1 MASETNSRFILIT
14 QPPAEETPN
23 PLGGNGEHRNEG
35 RRRDELASVDM
46 SATGDE
52 IMSNAEFF
60 ADAVSCQ
67 SSDDEL
73 FYIDRRK
80 GTRNGCREQ
89 RVERSKG

>member
-1 MASETNSRFILIT
+1 LNRDLFGLDLAVAFPTRGLMASDTNSRFILIT

-35 RRRDELASVDM
+35 RRLDELASVDM
-46 SATGDE
+46 SATEDE
-52 IMSNAEFF
+52 TISDAEVF

-73 FYIDRRK
+73 F
-80 GTRNGCREQ
+80 
-89 RVERSKG
+89 